1 MTVKLF
7 MAYLP
12 GTDQEIEISTI
23 RIPQR
28 NSLVGGSRQ
37 GKLVCFCDHT
47 YIFFGPITSW
57 KFCASLTGSVLVIL
71 QQFVQSLSSF
81 SSMFSPCHPS
91 AVCFHTFLISL
102 FTRKVMSTVMNMSWS
117 CPTLWES
124 EVYIRYRTQFVFR
137 REHSPCAL
145 QR

>member
-47 YIFFGPITSW
+47 YIFFGPITS
-57 KFCASLTGSVLVIL
+57 
-71 QQFVQSLSSF
+71 
-81 SSMFSPCHPS
+81 
-91 AVCFHTFLISL
+91 
-102 FTRKVMSTVMNMSWS
+102 
-117 CPTLWES
+117 
-124 EVYIRYRTQFVFR
+124 
-137 REHSPCAL
+137 
-145 QR
+145 